1 MVQRTRWIERKFNFD
16 FPVGLLPCILERLRG
31 TPVRLEAIINQLPP
45 DILIKKPENGWSIQ
59 ENVGHLTQVEG
70 LFDGRLD
77 DFDAGV
83 EVLRP
88 AEMKNTRTSEAN
100 YNAMDIKDVLA
111 EFRSVRES
119 FVSRF
124 EKMDEA
130 AAGRSAQHPRLKIPM
145 RVVDNAFFAAEHDDY
160 HLAVITELVRKL
172 A

>member
-1 MVQRTRWIERKFNFD
+1 MVQRTSWIQRKFNFD

-45 DILIKKPENGWSIQ
+45 DILIKKPESGWSIQ

-88 AEMKNTRTSEAN
+88 AEMKNIRTSEAN
-100 YNAMDIKDVLA
+100 YNAMEIKDVLA

-130 AAGRSAQHPRLKIPM
+130 AAGRSAQHPRLEIPM